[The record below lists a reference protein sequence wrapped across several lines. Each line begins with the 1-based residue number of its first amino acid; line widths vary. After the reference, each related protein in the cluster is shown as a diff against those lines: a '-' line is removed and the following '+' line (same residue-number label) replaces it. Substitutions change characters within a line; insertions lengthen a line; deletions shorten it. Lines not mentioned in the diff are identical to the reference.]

1 MNNYVERTNYLSKLN
16 WFKEKN
22 LIKVVTGIR
31 RSGKSVLMEQFQEQ
45 LKREGVKEEQIIS
58 LNFEKLENEDL
69 LDYKKMHD
77 YITERLYKGGWTYLF
92 LDEIQIVNDFQ
103 KAINS
108 LRTKEKVDIYVTG
121 SNSSLLSGELATL
134 LTGRCITIHVLPLS
148 FVEYLQAKKNDD
160 FEKGKTAT
168 NQAPMPRGFLL
179 KSYQNEG
186 GKLTPQYNSYA
197 GIYRQDFVDYV
208 KLGSF
213 PQTLQLSTQKNIFD
227 YLDDV
232 YSAIIRKDI
241 LARGK
246 TVQEGILTSIAKFL
260 FQNVGSETSSVN
272 ITNTLKSNKREVSYN
287 TVEKYIDYLKDS
299 FIVYEANL
307 FDVKGKQILK
317 KNAKYYAVDSGLRSM
332 LLASKETDIGHVLE
346 NIVYLELL
354 RREYKVSVGKIE
366 VKKEDKTVIKEI
378 DFVAEHEGGVE
389 YFQVAASILDPN
401 TLARELEP
409 LNNVKDHFPKY
420 IITLDDYTTNTTHN
434 GIRVIHAIDFL
445 LGNY

>member
-1 MNNYVERTNYLSKLN
+1 MNNYVERTNYLNKLN
-16 WFKEKN
+16 GFKEKN

-92 LDEIQIVNDFQ
+92 LDEIQMVNDFQ

-148 FVEYLQAKKNDD
+148 FREYLQAKKNQQ
-160 FEKGKTAT
+160 FERGETAT
-168 NQAPMPRGFLL
+168 TGTMPSAFKESWKNFYKKEL
-179 KSYQNEG
+179 
-186 GKLTPQYNSYA
+186 
-197 GIYRQDFVDYV
+197 DDYLR
-208 KLGSF
+208 LGSF
-213 PQTLQLSTQKNIFD
+213 PQTLQLNTQKNIFD

-246 TVQEGILTSIAKFL
+246 TIQEGILTSIAKFL

-299 FIVYEANL
+299 YIVYEANM

-332 LLASKETDIGHVLE
+332 LLASKETDMGHVLE
-346 NIVYLELL
+346 NIVFLELL
-354 RREYKVSVGKIE
+354 RREYKLSVGKIE

-378 DFVAEHEGGVE
+378 DFVAEHKGGVE

-401 TLARELEP
+401 ILARELEP
-409 LNNVKDHFPKY
+409 LNNAKDHFPKY
-420 IITLDDYTTNTTHN
+420 IITLDDYITNTTHN